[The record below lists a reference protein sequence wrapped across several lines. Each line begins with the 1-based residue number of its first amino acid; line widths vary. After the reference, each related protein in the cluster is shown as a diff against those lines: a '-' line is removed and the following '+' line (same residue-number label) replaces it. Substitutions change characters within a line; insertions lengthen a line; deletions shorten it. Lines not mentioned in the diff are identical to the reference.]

1 MLHDLSSSSAT
12 CSIVTRE
19 MVYERTRRLAS
30 SSGRGPQDINQ
41 ADYEQAKR
49 ELTGETDA
57 ERQASVLLALDP
69 FRFQGAA
76 ALA

>member
-30 SSGRGPQDINQ
+30 ASGRGPQDISQ

-49 ELTGETDA
+49 ELTGLSDRS
-57 ERQASVLLALDP
+57 RQEELLDSTLWHD
-69 FRFQGAA
+69 
-76 ALA
+76 ALAGTA